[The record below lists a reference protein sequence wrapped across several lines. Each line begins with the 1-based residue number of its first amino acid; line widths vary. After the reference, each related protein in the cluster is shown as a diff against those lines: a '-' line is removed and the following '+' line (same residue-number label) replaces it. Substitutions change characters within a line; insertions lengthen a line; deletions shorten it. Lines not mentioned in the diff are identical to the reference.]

1 MPRVEIK
8 SGSGREQIDVN
19 QELLPASEAT
29 EDISVSPEQ
38 GSEDGSSEPSEV
50 ERAEGERDALRNRLA
65 RLQADFDNAR
75 KRTERER
82 SEFKSSALADALRSL
97 LPVLDSFDRA
107 MKAPV
112 SNPRDFR
119 SGMQLIQRQ
128 LHDALGKLG
137 LTPIVA
143 EGELF
148 DPRIHEAVDVVDAP
162 DVQDSRVV
170 EELHPGYRLGD
181 QLLRPAMVRVAR
193 NRPERY

>member
-8 SGSGREQIDVN
+8 SGSGGEQIDVDH
-19 QELLPASEAT
+19 ELPPASETT
-29 EDISVSPEQ
+29 EDIPVSPEQ
-38 GSEDGSSEPSEV
+38 GSEDRSGEPSDV
-50 ERAEGERDALRNRLA
+50 ERVERERDGLRNRLA

-75 KRTERER
+75 KRTEREQ
-82 SEFKSSALADALRSL
+82 SAFKSSALADALRSL

-128 LHDALGKLG
+128 LNDALGKLG
-137 LTPIVA
+137 LTPIAA
-143 EGELF
+143 EGEVF

-162 DVQDSRVV
+162 DVEDSRVI

-193 NRPERY
+193 HRRERY